1 MQTRFTEND
10 DRGNG
15 RRLQGTVQEGKEM
28 TEPLPD
34 VLFDDPIAE
43 DTFEQCDRCGEEI
56 LPDDPRYADDEWGII
71 CEDCWVEGGCD

>member
-1 MQTRFTEND
+1 
-10 DRGNG
+10 
-15 RRLQGTVQEGKEM
+15 M

-34 VLFDDPIAE
+34 VLFDDPISE

>member
-28 TEPLPD
+28 TEPLPECD
-34 VLFDDPIAE
+34 VSYDDVDFQE
-43 DTFEQCDRCGEEI
+43 CDRCGEEI

>member
-1 MQTRFTEND
+1 
-10 DRGNG
+10 
-15 RRLQGTVQEGKEM
+15 M

-34 VLFDDPIAE
+34 VLFDDPIAD
-43 DTFEQCDRCGEEI
+43 DTFEECDRCGEEI